1 MILQRPQA
9 LYFFL
14 CSVFGALAV
23 TVGFSDELYAANTLP
38 MYLVTAVSA
47 VSFVTIFLFK
57 HLRVQSFAA
66 KVVLLTDAIVFII
79 LAYRQLNLS
88 GGVSASEKGIEVAG
102 LLLLFASMVSA
113 LAASRAVKK
122 DLHLVKSSGRLR

>member
-23 TVGFSDELYAANTLP
+23 TVGFSPEWSAANTLP
-38 MYLVTAVSA
+38 MYLLMVTSG
-47 VSFVTIFLFK
+47 VSFVTIFLFRR
-57 HLRVQSFAA
+57 LRVQSFAA
-66 KVVLLTDAIVFII
+66 KGVLLTDAIVFII

-88 GGVSASEKGIEVAG
+88 GGASASEKGIEAAG

-122 DLHLVKSSGRLR
+122 DLRLVKSSGRLR

>member
-38 MYLVTAVSA
+38 MYLITEVSA
-47 VSFVTIFLFK
+47 VSFVTIFMFR

-79 LAYRQLNLS
+79 LA
-88 GGVSASEKGIEVAG
+88 
-102 LLLLFASMVSA
+102 
-113 LAASRAVKK
+113 
-122 DLHLVKSSGRLR
+122 

>member
-1 MILQRPQA
+1 MLRFRGAGRYGRIFGRIVRRKHTAYVPHHGSIRRIFRNDIHVQA
-9 LYFFL
+9 P
-14 CSVFGALAV
+14 ARAV
-23 TVGFSDELYAANTLP
+23 
-38 MYLVTAVSA
+38 
-47 VSFVTIFLFK
+47 IC
-57 HLRVQSFAA
+57 RQ
-66 KVVLLTDAIVFII
+66 VVLLTDAIVFII

-122 DLHLVKSSGRLR
+122 DLRLVKSSGRLR

>member
-1 MILQRPQA
+1 
-9 LYFFL
+9 
-14 CSVFGALAV
+14 
-23 TVGFSDELYAANTLP
+23 

-47 VSFVTIFLFK
+47 VSFVTIFMFK

-122 DLHLVKSSGRLR
+122 DLRLVKSSGRLR